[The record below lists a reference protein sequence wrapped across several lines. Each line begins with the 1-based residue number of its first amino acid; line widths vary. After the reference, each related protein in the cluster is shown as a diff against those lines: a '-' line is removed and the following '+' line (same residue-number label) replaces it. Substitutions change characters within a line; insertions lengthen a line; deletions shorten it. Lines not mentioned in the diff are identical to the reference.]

1 METTKQN
8 FAISGIGPCICATV
22 SSVTSSAIYSAISSI
37 MRMKSLH
44 KERTHM
50 NEREELGLSEDGM
63 IFSTIL
69 NRMVGPV
76 TIGKAREINY
86 YNQDYR
92 RLPANTKTRS
102 LLYSGKGLEYIKTL
116 YQVHYVRYKKV
127 PKEVKNEFYE
137 NEKRAFKEFLI
148 SLEGHHG
155 FDKLRSELPIIRK
168 VLLKRY
174 YPDDETY
181 KKLFQNGRKS
191 LSIEAEHYLY
201 RITDDYINDLYP
213 DG

>member
-8 FAISGIGPCICATV
+8 YAIGVGAACIFGAAISFV
-22 SSVTSSAIYSAISSI
+22 MSSI
-37 MRMKSLH
+37 TECQSLH
-44 KERTHM
+44 KEKRIHV
-50 NEREELGLSEDGM
+50 NEREELGLREDGM

-76 TIGKAREINY
+76 TLPKAREIDY
-86 YNQDYR
+86 YNLDYR
-92 RLPANTKTRS
+92 RNFLAKTKTRS

-174 YPDDETY
+174 YPDDGTY

-191 LSIEAEHYLY
+191 LSIGAEHYLY
-201 RITDDYINDLYP
+201 RVTDDYINELYP

>member
-1 METTKQN
+1 METKQN
-8 FAISGIGPCICATV
+8 YAIGGIGVCFGSALQAAISWTM
-22 SSVTSSAIYSAISSI
+22 SSI
-37 MRMKSLH
+37 MQRQSLRI
-44 KERTHM
+44 ERTHVNV

-76 TIGKAREINY
+76 TIGKAREIDY

-92 RLPANTKTRS
+92 RLLAKTKTRS
-102 LLYSGKGLEYIKTL
+102 LLYSGKGLEYVKTL

-127 PKEVKNEFYE
+127 PKQIKNEFYE
-137 NEKRAFKEFLI
+137 NEKRAFAEFLI

-191 LSIEAEHYLY
+191 LSIGAMHYLY
-201 RITDDYINDLYP
+201 EVTDDYINELYP
-213 DG
+213 DR